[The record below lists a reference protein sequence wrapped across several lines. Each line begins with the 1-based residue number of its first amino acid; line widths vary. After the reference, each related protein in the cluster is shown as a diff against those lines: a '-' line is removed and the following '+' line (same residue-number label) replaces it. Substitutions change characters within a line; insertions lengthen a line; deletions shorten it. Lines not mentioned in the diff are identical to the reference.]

1 MKVYCSYSKD
11 LDRFIKKVVKRI
23 LNDNAQQLN
32 LVSLEEIELLNK
44 SEFTYL
50 SDAKTLE
57 GGKIVLSS
65 RLFELLPTYN
75 LKLLKNNNDYKM
87 LVGTLYHEMIHIS
100 DMKLLPNLYKC
111 VIDNNNLTRFLVA
124 LFWIEYLTE
133 KMSCGYIDVDYSEA
147 CTEFSKSNWECNMSD
162 LYSNYNQSNFFYL
175 TKYIP
180 YFMAR
185 TRDYSK
191 RKIYLNMMN
200 NDLLKDYIEALGMEL
215 ELLESIER
223 FDDVSLLK
231 NLYTIMNKYYKK
243 FMNEYG

>member
-1 MKVYCSYSKD
+1 MKIYCSYD
-11 LDRFIKKVVKRI
+11 VELDKFLKKVVRRI
-23 LNDNAQQLN
+23 LKDNESQLN
-32 LVSLEEIELLNK
+32 LETLKEIELLNK
-44 SEFTYL
+44 DEFSYM

-57 GGKIVLSS
+57 GCKIVLSS

-75 LKLLKNNNDYKM
+75 LKLLKKNNDYKM
-87 LVGTLYHEMIHIS
+87 LVGTLIHEMIHIS

-111 VIDNNNLTRFLVA
+111 VIENKNMNWFLVA

-133 KMSCGYIDVDYSEA
+133 KMSCEYIDVDYTDA
-147 CTEFSKSNWECNMSD
+147 CAEFSNLNWECNMCD
-162 LYSNYNQSNFFYL
+162 LYSNYNESNFFYL

-191 RKIYLNMMN
+191 RKIYLNIMN
-200 NDLLKDYIEALGMEL
+200 NDLLKDYIEELGAEL
-215 ELLESIER
+215 ELLDSIKR

-243 FMNEYG
+243 FINEYG